1 MPANRFVALVKDR
14 PCIQQRFHRAED
26 ILHHPQLLVLQRHLT
41 RREIHVRRQHPLAV
55 VARFLLDFVLVNSE
69 LFASGAQVFAIPFV
83 THQRLVSLC
92 PTRRATR
99 PPRLRGRGGPSWLDP
114 RSCTP
119 HTGAHP
125 RPRLLLPSA
134 ARDRPGRRFWDA
146 LPHSGRRAPPPPWLP
161 SNSSC
166 ARPGCTSTPVS
177 PLPPGSRR

>member
-1 MPANRFVALVKDR
+1 EHMPANRFVALVKDR
-14 PCIQQRFHRAED
+14 PGIQQRFHRAED

-41 RREIHVRRQHPLAV
+41 RREIHVRRQHPPATCL
-55 VARFLLDFVLVNSE
+55 
-69 LFASGAQVFAIPFV
+69 P
-83 THQRLVSLC
+83 C

-125 RPRLLLPSA
+125 PPRLLLPSA

-166 ARPGCTSTPVS
+166 ARPGCTSTPAS